1 MLKKELRTKRNT
13 RHHFTKFTNKSFDVT
28 LNSKLHII
36 KLCHLFKFQ
45 FDEKSLVNVD

>member
-1 MLKKELRTKRNT
+1 MLKKELRTKQNT

-28 LNSKLHII
+28 LNTKLHIT

-45 FDEKSLVNVD
+45 FDEKSLVHVD

>member
-28 LNSKLHII
+28 LNTKLHII
-36 KLCHLFKFQ
+36 KLCHLFIQ